1 MYVLDTNT
9 LIYYFKGMGQVA
21 DNLLQHPPREIAIPC
36 IVLYELGVGLAK
48 SQQPDKRRKQLET
61 LTKLITVLSLG
72 CEEAKAAAEIR
83 ANLEAAG
90 TPIGPMD
97 TLIAGTALANQ
108 GILVTH
114 NTGEFSRVEG
124 LKLVDWFLTQ

>member
-21 DNLLQHPPREIAIPC
+21 DNLLQHPPREIAIPS
-36 IVLYELGVGLAK
+36 IVLYELEVGLAK
-48 SQQPDKRRKQLET
+48 SLQPDKRRKQLET
-61 LTKLITVLSLG
+61 LTKLITVLPLG
-72 CEEAKAAAEIR
+72 SEEAKAAAGIR

-124 LKLVDWFLTQ
+124 IKLVDWF